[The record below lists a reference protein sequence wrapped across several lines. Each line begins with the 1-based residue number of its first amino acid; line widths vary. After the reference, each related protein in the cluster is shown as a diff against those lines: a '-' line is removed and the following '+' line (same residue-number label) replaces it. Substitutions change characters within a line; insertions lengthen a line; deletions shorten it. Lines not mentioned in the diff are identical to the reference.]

1 MHQQIILVKI
11 SPGLLRE
18 RFLKDPVY
26 DIFSLGKKLEGYFMT
41 EHSEIRQSID
51 YLVAR
56 IARDYQKEEY
66 KDSLKVQIPFGRR
79 AEILLADDYL
89 TPDEK
94 IIFEDGIDP
103 AIKSE
108 LFKEVLQ
115 AKTDKVFKSFLLEI
129 FGKQPVLN
137 ENLSITTTKSGDKQY
152 IIINFQG
159 ALPY

>member
-1 MHQQIILVKI
+1 
-11 SPGLLRE
+11 
-18 RFLKDPVY
+18 
-26 DIFSLGKKLEGYFMT
+26 MT
-41 EHSEIRQSID
+41 
-51 YLVAR
+51 R

-129 FGKQPVLN
+129 FGKQPVFN

>member
-18 RFLKDPVY
+18 RFLKNPVY

-66 KDSLKVQIPFGRR
+66 KDCLKIQIPFGRR
-79 AEILLADDYL
+79 A
-89 TPDEK
+89 
-94 IIFEDGIDP
+94 
-103 AIKSE
+103 
-108 LFKEVLQ
+108 
-115 AKTDKVFKSFLLEI
+115 
-129 FGKQPVLN
+129 
-137 ENLSITTTKSGDKQY
+137 
-152 IIINFQG
+152 
-159 ALPY
+159 

>member
-1 MHQQIILVKI
+1 
-11 SPGLLRE
+11 
-18 RFLKDPVY
+18 
-26 DIFSLGKKLEGYFMT
+26 MT

-66 KDSLKVQIPFGRR
+66 KDCLKIQIPFGRR
-79 AEILLADDYL
+79 AEILLAEDYL
-89 TPDEK
+89 TADEK

-129 FGKQPVLN
+129 FGSSRFLMKIYPSQPLN
-137 ENLSITTTKSGDKQY
+137 RATSNTSSSIFKEPCHIKLSIY
-152 IIINFQG
+152 AE
-159 ALPY
+159 AL

>member
-1 MHQQIILVKI
+1 
-11 SPGLLRE
+11 
-18 RFLKDPVY
+18 
-26 DIFSLGKKLEGYFMT
+26 MT

-66 KDSLKVQIPFGRR
+66 KDCLKIQSPFGRR

>member
-1 MHQQIILVKI
+1 
-11 SPGLLRE
+11 
-18 RFLKDPVY
+18 
-26 DIFSLGKKLEGYFMT
+26 MT

-66 KDSLKVQIPFGRR
+66 KDCLKIQISFGRR

>member
-1 MHQQIILVKI
+1 
-11 SPGLLRE
+11 
-18 RFLKDPVY
+18 
-26 DIFSLGKKLEGYFMT
+26 MT

-66 KDSLKVQIPFGRR
+66 KDCLKIQIPFGRR

-137 ENLSITTTKSGDKQY
+137 ENYPSQPLNRATSNTSSSIFKEPCHIKLSIY
-152 IIINFQG
+152 AE
-159 ALPY
+159 AL

>member
-1 MHQQIILVKI
+1 M
-11 SPGLLRE
+11 
-18 RFLKDPVY
+18 
-26 DIFSLGKKLEGYFMT
+26 
-41 EHSEIRQSID
+41 
-51 YLVAR
+51 VAR

-66 KDSLKVQIPFGRR
+66 KDCLKIQIPFGRR
-79 AEILLADDYL
+79 AEILLAEDYL
-89 TPDEK
+89 TADEK

>member
-1 MHQQIILVKI
+1 
-11 SPGLLRE
+11 
-18 RFLKDPVY
+18 
-26 DIFSLGKKLEGYFMT
+26 MT

-66 KDSLKVQIPFGRR
+66 KGSLKVQIPFGRR
-79 AEILLADDYL
+79 AEILLAEDYL
-89 TPDEK
+89 TADEK

>member
-1 MHQQIILVKI
+1 M
-11 SPGLLRE
+11 
-18 RFLKDPVY
+18 
-26 DIFSLGKKLEGYFMT
+26 EGYFRT

-66 KDSLKVQIPFGRR
+66 KDCLKIQIPFGRR

>member
-1 MHQQIILVKI
+1 M
-11 SPGLLRE
+11 
-18 RFLKDPVY
+18 
-26 DIFSLGKKLEGYFMT
+26 
-41 EHSEIRQSID
+41 SID
-51 YLVAR
+51 KNTNEGKNYRNNVVKSTPGTSKSR
-56 IARDYQKEEY
+56 INTGFPENISVLSPMMQEYCKTKEEY
-66 KDSLKVQIPFGRR
+66 KDCLKIQIPFGRR

>member
-1 MHQQIILVKI
+1 
-11 SPGLLRE
+11 
-18 RFLKDPVY
+18 
-26 DIFSLGKKLEGYFMT
+26 MT

-66 KDSLKVQIPFGRR
+66 KDCLKIQIPFGRG

>member
-1 MHQQIILVKI
+1 
-11 SPGLLRE
+11 
-18 RFLKDPVY
+18 
-26 DIFSLGKKLEGYFMT
+26 MT

-66 KDSLKVQIPFGRR
+66 KDCLKIQIPFGGR

>member
-1 MHQQIILVKI
+1 
-11 SPGLLRE
+11 
-18 RFLKDPVY
+18 
-26 DIFSLGKKLEGYFMT
+26 MT

-66 KDSLKVQIPFGRR
+66 KYCLKIQIPFGRR

>member
-18 RFLKDPVY
+18 RFLKNPVY

-66 KDSLKVQIPFGRR
+66 KDCLKIQIPFGRR
-79 AEILLADDYL
+79 AEILLAEDYL
-89 TPDEK
+89 TADEK
-94 IIFEDGIDP
+94 IIFDCR
-103 AIKSE
+103 
-108 LFKEVLQ
+108 
-115 AKTDKVFKSFLLEI
+115 
-129 FGKQPVLN
+129 
-137 ENLSITTTKSGDKQY
+137 
-152 IIINFQG
+152 
-159 ALPY
+159 

>member
-1 MHQQIILVKI
+1 
-11 SPGLLRE
+11 
-18 RFLKDPVY
+18 
-26 DIFSLGKKLEGYFMT
+26 MT
-41 EHSEIRQSID
+41 EQAEIRQAID
-51 YLVAR
+51 YLVTR
-56 IARDYQKEEY
+56 IARDYQKEEF
-66 KDSLKVQIPFGRR
+66 KDCLKVQIPFGRR
-79 AEILLADDYL
+79 AEILLADGYL

-103 AIKSE
+103 VVKSG

-115 AKTDKVFKSFLLEI
+115 SKTDKVFKSFLLEI

-137 ENLSITTTKSGDKQY
+137 ENLSITTTRSGDKQY